1 MTFKLNR
8 NLSFVTA
15 GLLAFAILSASP
27 ALQAQ
32 SSGQP
37 ARAVRLSYV
46 DGKVQLVQGG
56 QPLANQAV
64 INAPLFEGT
73 QIVTGDDGKAEVQF
87 EDGSVARVSPAS
99 SLTLTTL
106 SSSATNLTLDSGL
119 AYFEL
124 QSSGQF
130 GPMNI
135 AFADGVVTASG
146 FTILRLNMD
155 TPPGAIAVFSGN
167 AHIDRGANG
176 SGWAGSVDLHSG
188 QSAAFNGADAASPNL
203 ADAIQPDS
211 WDSWNADRDQALNAA
226 ASSQTQA
233 PADLAGASASNP
245 AWSDLDANGNW
256 YNVPGQGYVWS
267 PYDAAN
273 QGFDPY
279 GNGAWMPT
287 PGYGYVWAS
296 GYGWGYLPY
305 QCGMWNFYDSFG
317 WGWAPGFGGCSPW
330 WGVGFYGG
338 PRFGILPIGYQP
350 PRLPIRGRGPGPGP
364 GRPIPVNRTTFRA
377 NGPLPER
384 TRNAPVTIAGQTV
397 QPLRTMPGRT
407 SFQKPEMGSAPGMPR
422 GTSPGAGPGASPG
435 NGTNLPSR
443 PIPYA
448 GEQPGSRSGYTP
460 SRPTYTAPP
469 SSTVNRAPSAPG
481 YTGPGYTGPGYTQ
494 PTQRNTNPTPM
505 NPAPANPGPTNPGPV
520 QRYNPPAPTN
530 NTPRPA
536 PQNPAPRTYSPPPS
550 APQNP
555 APRSYSPPPR
565 PASPPP
571 PPSPPASHFSGGG
584 SSFGSSGGGGAV
596 HGSAG
601 HR

>member
-135 AFADGVVTASG
+135 AFADGVATASG
-146 FTILRLNMD
+146 FTILRINMD

-279 GNGAWMPT
+279 GNGAWVST

-296 GYGWGYLPY
+296 GYGWGYLPF

-338 PRFGILPIGYQP
+338 PRFGLLPIGYQP
-350 PRLPIRGRGPGPGP
+350 IRRPLPMRGTVGIA
-364 GRPIPVNRTTFRA
+364 GRVIPVNRSTFRA
-377 NGPLPER
+377 NAPLPER
-384 TRNAPVTIAGQTV
+384 TRNAPVTIAGQSV

-407 SFQKPEMGSAPGMPR
+407 SYQKSAMGTA
-422 GTSPGAGPGASPG
+422 PGASP
-435 NGTNLPSR
+435 NAATNLPSR

-448 GEQPGSRSGYTP
+448 GEQPGSRAGYAP

-469 SSTVNRAPSAPG
+469 PSAINRAPSPA
-481 YTGPGYTGPGYTQ
+481 PGYTQ
-494 PTQRNTNPTPM
+494 PTQRNYS
-505 NPAPANPGPTNPGPV
+505 PAPANPAPV

-530 NTPRPA
+530 N
-536 PQNPAPRTYSPPPS
+536 APRPS
-550 APQNP
+550 APAP

-565 PASPPP
+565 PSAP
-571 PPSPPASHFSGGG
+571 PPSAPAAHFSAG
-584 SSFGSSGGGGAV
+584 GSSGGGGGHA
-596 HGSAG
+596 SG

>member
-146 FTILRLNMD
+146 FTILRINMD

-203 ADAIQPDS
+203 G
-211 WDSWNADRDQALNAA
+211 L
-226 ASSQTQA
+226 
-233 PADLAGASASNP
+233 
-245 AWSDLDANGNW
+245 
-256 YNVPGQGYVWS
+256 V
-267 PYDAAN
+267 
-273 QGFDPY
+273 
-279 GNGAWMPT
+279 
-287 PGYGYVWAS
+287 
-296 GYGWGYLPY
+296 
-305 QCGMWNFYDSFG
+305 
-317 WGWAPGFGGCSPW
+317 
-330 WGVGFYGG
+330 
-338 PRFGILPIGYQP
+338 
-350 PRLPIRGRGPGPGP
+350 
-364 GRPIPVNRTTFRA
+364 
-377 NGPLPER
+377 ER
-384 TRNAPVTIAGQTV
+384 
-397 QPLRTMPGRT
+397 
-407 SFQKPEMGSAPGMPR
+407 
-422 GTSPGAGPGASPG
+422 
-435 NGTNLPSR
+435 
-443 PIPYA
+443 
-448 GEQPGSRSGYTP
+448 GSRSGAERGSILP
-460 SRPTYTAPP
+460 D
-469 SSTVNRAPSAPG
+469 
-481 YTGPGYTGPGYTQ
+481 TGACRSGRS
-494 PTQRNTNPTPM
+494 QRFESCLERS
-505 NPAPANPGPTNPGPV
+505 GRQRQLV
-520 QRYNPPAPTN
+520 QRARTGLRLVSVRCRQPGLRPLRQRRMDADAGLRLRVGLRLRMGLPALPVRHVEFLRQLWMGMGARIRRLQPVVGRRLLRWAALWHSSHRLSAAALTDSRQR
-530 NTPRPA
+530 PRA
-536 PQNPAPRTYSPPPS
+536 WT
-550 APQNP
+550 
-555 APRSYSPPPR
+555 
-565 PASPPP
+565 
-571 PPSPPASHFSGGG
+571 G
-584 SSFGSSGGGGAV
+584 SSNSCEPDNIPRQRSASRTHQKCAGNHRRPDGAATAHHAWTDIV
-596 HGSAG
+596 SETGDGKRARYASRYITRRRA
-601 HR
+601 RCITR